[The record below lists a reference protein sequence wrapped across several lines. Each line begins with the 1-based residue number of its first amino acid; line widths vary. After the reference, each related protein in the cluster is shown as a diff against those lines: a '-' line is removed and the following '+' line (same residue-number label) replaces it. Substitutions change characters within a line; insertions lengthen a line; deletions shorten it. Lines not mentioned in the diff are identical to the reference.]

1 MITTKSETMTAAYCP
16 NPSTRPIARV
26 LRLALAGL
34 LALAISS
41 LIAPRV
47 TLAQSAAPP
56 APVPAQPQQPKAQ
69 PQAHPQPTQ
78 KKLPLRIA
86 NYSAVAVDCYVDG
99 GLKCQLPAHYKCDLM
114 VPPGRHAVRITRPGG
129 KVYNDSFSLP
139 GTLNGRDYEGG
150 EYLVKD
156 ERVEYALTQPRP
168 LTAR

>member
-1 MITTKSETMTAAYCP
+1 MITGKPETVTTACYP
-16 NPSTRPIARV
+16 NPSTRPIASA
-26 LRLALAGL
+26 LRFALVGL
-34 LALAISS
+34 LALAISN

-56 APVPAQPQQPKAQ
+56 APAPAQPQPPKAQPQ
-69 PQAHPQPTQ
+69 PQAHPQPAQ

-86 NYSAVAVDCYVDG
+86 NYSSVAVDCYVDG

-114 VPPGRHAVRITRPGG
+114 VPPGHHAVRITRPGG

-150 EYLVKD
+150 EYLVKED
-156 ERVEYALTQPRP
+156 RVEYALTRPQP
-168 LTAR
+168 